1 MCLSYLQIPIRDFIQ
16 FLHSLDNILN
26 RIYDNHTNIII
37 CGDFSVNYL
46 ETNNIRLQ
54 LDSLLASY
62 NLFSTV
68 DLPTRTTYHS
78 STATDNIFLNIN
90 TNTDFSIQ
98 PCPNDLSD
106 HGALL
111 LTLNSIQLHIPTK
124 QYTTSRLIN
133 QYTLLEFQSKLSY
146 ESWNFVFNC
155 EDVDTIFSEF
165 LNTYLRTFNHSFPCK
180 QFANKHNTKP
190 WISRGISFPCKQF
203 ANKHNTKPW
212 ISRGIIISS
221 QHKRDLFVLCRVTKD
236 TNLMNHYKKYT
247 KILSDV
253 VKSAKYKY
261 YNQLLLN
268 ANNKSKTAW
277 NIIKS
282 VTNKKTVNH
291 DISIID
297 TDGKNVLITRI

>member
-106 HGALL
+106 HDAL
-111 LTLNSIQLHIPTK
+111 TT
-124 QYTTSRLIN
+124 YT
-133 QYTLLEFQSKLSY
+133 
-146 ESWNFVFNC
+146 
-155 EDVDTIFSEF
+155 
-165 LNTYLRTFNHSFPCK
+165 
-180 QFANKHNTKP
+180 
-190 WISRGISFPCKQF
+190 
-203 ANKHNTKPW
+203 
-212 ISRGIIISS
+212 
-221 QHKRDLFVLCRVTKD
+221 
-236 TNLMNHYKKYT
+236 
-247 KILSDV
+247 
-253 VKSAKYKY
+253 
-261 YNQLLLN
+261 
-268 ANNKSKTAW
+268 
-277 NIIKS
+277 
-282 VTNKKTVNH
+282 
-291 DISIID
+291 
-297 TDGKNVLITRI
+297 